1 MKSRNNRKEEQT
13 RKNDDARRRNT
24 RDLTQITGGFKK

>member
-1 MKSRNNRKEEQT
+1 MKNRKNRNIEQT
-13 RKNDDARRRNT
+13 RKNDDARRKNT